1 MLIPDFPSWRQ
12 APDVRAQPEMLI
24 VAWRVFKDQSG
35 ERFLVG
41 LLPNGIT
48 LRTTTP
54 IVIVNVVSRSWL
66 TQSGR
71 LYQTPGPPTQD
82 IQLQETMRLLVQ
94 AGGVCGALSDAT
106 EEIWAAMQRAVQ

>member
-1 MLIPDFPSWRQ
+1 MLILDFSSWRD
-12 APDVRAQPEMLI
+12 APSVSMQPEVMI
-24 VAWRVFKDQSG
+24 AAWRVFKDQG
-35 ERFLVG
+35 DERFLVG

-106 EEIWAAMQRAVQ
+106 DEIWAAMQRAVQ